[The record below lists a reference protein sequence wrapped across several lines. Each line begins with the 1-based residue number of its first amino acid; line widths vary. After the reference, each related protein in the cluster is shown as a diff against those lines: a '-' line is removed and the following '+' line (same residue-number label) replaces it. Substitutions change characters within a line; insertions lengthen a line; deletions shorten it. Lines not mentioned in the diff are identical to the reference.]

1 MKNAT
6 GSADYAWTTFDGYL
20 LMDSPHFDAWS
31 DPDAPPLP
39 QGGSSGRRCANG
51 ASSATLFIGI
61 QYRCCRVYG
70 RLYRSADRAA
80 YQGRCPKCGRRVTVP
95 IGEGGS
101 NTRFFSAG

>member
-1 MKNAT
+1 
-6 GSADYAWTTFDGYL
+6 
-20 LMDSPHFDAWS
+20 MDSPHFDALS
-31 DPDAPPLP
+31 DPDAGVPPP
-39 QGGSSGRRCANG
+39 RGDSDRRRANG
-51 ASSATLFIGI
+51 ASSAASFIGI

-80 YQGRCPKCGRRVTVP
+80 YQGRCPKCGLAVTVP